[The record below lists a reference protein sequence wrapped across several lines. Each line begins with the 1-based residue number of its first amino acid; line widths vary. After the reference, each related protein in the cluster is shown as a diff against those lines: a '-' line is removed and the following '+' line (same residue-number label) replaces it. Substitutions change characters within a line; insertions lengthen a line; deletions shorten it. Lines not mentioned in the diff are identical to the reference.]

1 MKTGTLIQRG
11 RGVKGRNYRTTLQQW
26 LVRKHGKLK
35 AGQSSNKGK
44 KLFHNTPVTNTP
56 FDKRI
61 NKRRQYKRKQQLT
74 IRENKALHEDVAD
87 YGQQFDQGTD
97 TQDTNKVRVHSH
109 NINNMPQYATDIKD
123 RSVIS
128 ELKWKTADIY
138 LWQEI
143 RVCWPKVKH
152 EIIGGLEQRDLA
164 FIQT

>member
-1 MKTGTLIQRG
+1 M
-11 RGVKGRNYRTTLQQW
+11 
-26 LVRKHGKLK
+26 
-35 AGQSSNKGK
+35 
-44 KLFHNTPVTNTP
+44 
-56 FDKRI
+56 
-61 NKRRQYKRKQQLT
+61 
-74 IRENKALHEDVAD
+74 AD

-109 NINNMPQYATDIKD
+109 NINNMPQYATYIKD